1 MTGNVSLLEISG
13 LQDGLGLLA
22 RVPADDPLVA
32 EQQLLHILDSLLA
45 APPPRAV
52 LLPLLERM
60 RAPLAAIA
68 DEMVRGYQN
77 SPLPLDEEADDLFG
91 RVVRGWRKMAQAYA
105 LCEMPASDAEG
116 RLSDPALAATILH
129 RSLHYVGMVIFEH
142 YRAHRELPAGIWLEL
157 HALYRNAESWG
168 VAYTPV
174 ENGLET
180 TLHATHCAAAYAA
193 QLLIEIASPYSQ
205 SIRDLALIRRW
216 AAMWAPLVAIRPL
229 DDDSLPPYLVELN
242 RDQPLHQSASAEE
255 ASDQETRQLD
265 TSRLGLQIDHLLG
278 QLRQRI
284 TPSQLGLGDE
294 TTGHVVRLLGHLA
307 RPWTQSALPRRFR
320 RFPTSGIA
328 LSCSGF
334 DSIYYHVSGEV
345 FEQPDSAD
353 VYSRGEF
360 NEIFTFREQIEPGL
374 ALNIRQHAD
383 YPVDEWAVI
392 NHSAN
397 GFRLVRGCAGQRVT
411 HGELLALCPH
421 DGERFRLV
429 QVTWLMQE
437 AAGGLVAGVAILP
450 GMPVGV
456 GVRPSTDVMASSERF
471 VPAFL
476 LPEVPAIRE
485 EASLVLPTG
494 LYQASHRLD
503 IRVGEDVRQ
512 VRMNHVLQLGS
523 DFVRISYQSI

>member
-1 MTGNVSLLEISG
+1 MTGQISLLVITD
-13 LQDGLGLLA
+13 LQEGLGALA
-22 RVPADDPLVA
+22 SVPTDDPLVA
-32 EQQLLHILDSLLA
+32 EQQLQHLLDSLLA
-45 APPPRAV
+45 APPSEPV

-60 RAPLAAIA
+60 RAPLAAVA
-68 DEMVRGYQN
+68 DEIVRGYLD
-77 SPLPLDEEADDLFG
+77 SPLPLDAEEADLFG
-91 RVVRGWRKMAQAYA
+91 RVLGGWRKMAQAYA
-105 LCEMPASDAEG
+105 LCGMPGREADG
-116 RLSDPALAATILH
+116 RLSAPVLAATILH

-142 YRAHRELPAGIWLEL
+142 YRARRELPAGIWLEL
-157 HALYRNAESWG
+157 HALYRNAENWG

-174 ENGLET
+174 ENALESS
-180 TLHATHCAAAYAA
+180 LHATHCAAAYAA

-205 SIRDLALIRRW
+205 CINDLALIRRW

-242 RDQPLHQSASAEE
+242 RDQALHQSVGAED
-255 ASDQETRQLD
+255 AADHDVRQLD

-284 TPSQLGLGDE
+284 TPSQLGLGEE
-294 TTGHVVRLLGHLA
+294 TTGHAVRLLGYLA

-328 LSCSGF
+328 RSCRGF
-334 DSIYYHVSGEV
+334 ASIYHHTSGEV
-345 FEQPDSAD
+345 FEQPDAVD

-360 NEIFTFREQIEPGL
+360 NEIFTFREQLEP
-374 ALNIRQHAD
+374 ARAITIRPHAD
-383 YPVDEWAVI
+383 SPVDEWMVI

-397 GFRLVRGCAGQRVT
+397 GFRLARGCAGQRVA
-411 HGELLALCPH
+411 HGGLLGLCPH
-421 DGERFRLV
+421 DGERFLLV
-429 QVTWLMQE
+429 QVTWLMQD

-456 GVRPSTDVMASSERF
+456 GVRRSTDVMASSERF

-476 LPEVPAIRE
+476 LPAVSAIGE
-485 EASLVLPTG
+485 EASLVLPPG

-503 IRVGEDVRQ
+503 VRLGGAVRQ

-523 DFVRISYQSI
+523 DFIRISYQEL